1 MPLGNGFINLK
12 NKKNK
17 EYTFN
22 LKLGFNKKLSLVQLY
37 KYPSPE
43 KMFNNNYAF
52 LSSTSSSMKTFF
64 KIFKYFKKKDK

>member
-1 MPLGNGFINLK
+1 MVYKFK

-52 LSSTSSSMKTFF
+52 FIYFKQYEKTFF